1 MNLKRIGTI
10 LAGALALTV
19 VIFIININFYNDTG
33 YTKSILYQILLR
45 SFIEGLVVSTAV
57 NIASHYR
64 SKITNLNK

>member
-64 SKITNLNK
+64 SKNN